1 MSGKNKRSV
10 KITVMATV
18 AVLVI
23 AAVVLGF
30 FAYKK
35 FFDSA
40 YQKMDDGFRVKM
52 LVVGDSIGYGA
63 GASDESHY
71 WSNLVS
77 YYVQDR
83 YGCPVTMVNVSLG
96 GNTSYAGYVRTLTP
110 DEDRVYDLVF
120 ICFGANDRLEDLG
133 LHYETVIRAIKSMYP
148 RASIVPVL
156 QSCLYKEPEKIEV
169 IKELAEY
176 YGLPLVDTVT
186 PCEAEYEKY
195 TEDGT
200 HPNDAGYQVF
210 FEEIMKVIEPR
221 VEERYGLD
229 PEVPQPLYEECSVF
243 DTFNYIPASEFK
255 REGNTF
261 SIELSIDAKVMGID
275 YDIYDG
281 TNYSKIYIDGEGY
294 IVLDRT
300 NSSGIV
306 QRHIFIVNN
315 WKAGENVTI
324 EKELAIVFP
333 DTEAGT
339 AQADTFRGITFSG
352 VELTGRG
359 DD

>member
-1 MSGKNKRSV
+1 MSVSNKKSV
-10 KITVMATV
+10 KIIIT
-18 AVLVI
+18 AVVIIFVI
-23 AAVVLGF
+23 AAAVCGF
-30 FAYKK
+30 FGYRKL
-35 FFDSA
+35 FDSA

-63 GASDESHY
+63 GASDEGHY

-77 YYVQDR
+77 YYVQDH
-83 YGCPVTMVNVSLG
+83 YGSPVTMVNVSLG

-110 DEDRVYDLVF
+110 DEDRIYDLVF
-120 ICFGANDRLEDLG
+120 ICFGANDKVEELG

-148 RASIVPVL
+148 RASIIPVL
-156 QSCLYKEPEKIEV
+156 QSCLWKEPEKIEV
-169 IKELAEY
+169 IKELADY
-176 YGLPLVDTVT
+176 YGLPVVDTVT
-186 PCEAEYEKY
+186 PCADDYEKY

-210 FEEIMKVIEPR
+210 FEEIMKVIEPLA
-221 VEERYGLD
+221 EERRGLD
-229 PEVPQPLYEECSVF
+229 PKVPEPMYEDCHVF
-243 DTFNYIPASEFK
+243 DTFNYIPAGEFT

-261 SIELSIDAKVMGID
+261 SINLSIDARVMGID

-333 DTEAGT
+333 DTEEGT
-339 AQADTFRGITFSG
+339 IQADTFRGFTFSG
-352 VELTGRG
+352 VEFIERT

>member
-1 MSGKNKRSV
+1 MSGKSKRFV
-10 KITVMATV
+10 KITVTVIV

-156 QSCLYKEPEKIEV
+156 QSSLYKEPEKIEV

-210 FEEIMKVIEPR
+210 FEEIMKVR
-221 VEERYGLD
+221 
-229 PEVPQPLYEECSVF
+229 
-243 DTFNYIPASEFK
+243 
-255 REGNTF
+255 
-261 SIELSIDAKVMGID
+261 
-275 YDIYDG
+275 
-281 TNYSKIYIDGEGY
+281 
-294 IVLDRT
+294 
-300 NSSGIV
+300 
-306 QRHIFIVNN
+306 
-315 WKAGENVTI
+315 
-324 EKELAIVFP
+324 
-333 DTEAGT
+333 
-339 AQADTFRGITFSG
+339 
-352 VELTGRG
+352 
-359 DD
+359 